1 MTEVP
6 ARVDEALYLR
16 LAHFSVLEDS
26 SDTLPVERREPQQEP
41 QVQLARESVREEE
54 GGVVHEGSP
63 WLQFLFAKLRSLG
76 LLIVGASTLRTT
88 SGEEVQNCCADSL
101 RRLRGGPSRGVLA
114 SEPEPAYVRAEGVDR
129 YERLIACV
137 GAM

>member
-6 ARVDEALYLR
+6 ARVDEALYLW
-16 LAHFSVLEDS
+16 LAHFSILEDS

-54 GGVVHEGSP
+54 GGVVHEGAP

-76 LLIVGASTLRTT
+76 LLIVSASTLPTT
-88 SGEEVQNCCADSL
+88 SGEEV
-101 RRLRGGPSRGVLA
+101 
-114 SEPEPAYVRAEGVDR
+114 
-129 YERLIACV
+129 
-137 GAM
+137 